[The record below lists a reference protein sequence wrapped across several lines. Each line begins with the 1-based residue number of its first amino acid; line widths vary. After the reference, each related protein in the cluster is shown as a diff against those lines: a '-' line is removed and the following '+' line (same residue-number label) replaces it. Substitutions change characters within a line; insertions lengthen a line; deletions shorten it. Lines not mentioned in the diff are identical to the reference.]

1 MIKHNKGNLYN
12 YKNLFTNSSNKFFS
26 LKKKKSFTS
35 TKHSK
40 KDMRITVLVKDK
52 EELNMINK
60 EQKETIAKLLNE
72 AEMKEKKYNELTE
85 MSQRLN
91 ENINK
96 IKYNQSQLVM
106 LIKLLEEKG
115 IDVEG
120 IINKWNEQ
128 VDKANINKDIFI
140 VFEKNISSVL

>member
-12 YKNLFTNSSNKFFS
+12 YKNLFTNRSNKFFS
-26 LKKKKSFTS
+26 LKKKKSFKS
-35 TKHSK
+35 HSK

-91 ENINK
+91 ENEYK
-96 IKYNQSQLVM
+96 
-106 LIKLLEEKG
+106 
-115 IDVEG
+115 
-120 IINKWNEQ
+120 
-128 VDKANINKDIFI
+128 
-140 VFEKNISSVL
+140 

>member
-26 LKKKKSFTS
+26 LKKKKSFKS
-35 TKHSK
+35 HSK

>member
-26 LKKKKSFTS
+26 LKKKKSFKS
-35 TKHSK
+35 HSK
-40 KDMRITVLVKDK
+40 KDMRITALVKDK

>member
-1 MIKHNKGNLYN
+1 
-12 YKNLFTNSSNKFFS
+12 
-26 LKKKKSFTS
+26 
-35 TKHSK
+35 
-40 KDMRITVLVKDK
+40 MRITAFVKDK

-96 IKYNQSQLVM
+96 LKYNQSQLVM

-120 IINKWNEQ
+120 IIDKWNEH